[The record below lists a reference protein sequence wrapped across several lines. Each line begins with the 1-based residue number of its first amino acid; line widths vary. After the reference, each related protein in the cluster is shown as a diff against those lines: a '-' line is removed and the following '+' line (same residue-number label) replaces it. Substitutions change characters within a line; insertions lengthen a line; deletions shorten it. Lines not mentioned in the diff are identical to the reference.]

1 MSPGCTADRAI
12 GRLRPERWL
21 ILVSRFSYWVYQ
33 IARALQ
39 ALSMGDNTRSLSEAH
54 ARTILA
60 IESAL
65 GLDIEKALQELV
77 MKSDM
82 ILIFFNK

>member
-1 MSPGCTADRAI
+1 
-12 GRLRPERWL
+12 
-21 ILVSRFSYWVYQ
+21 
-33 IARALQ
+33 
-39 ALSMGDNTRSLSEAH
+39 MGDNTRTLSEAH

-77 MKSDM
+77 MKSDL
-82 ILIFFNK
+82 ILVFFNK

>member
-1 MSPGCTADRAI
+1 MTAR
-12 GRLRPERWL
+12 GRLEPERWL
-21 ILVSRFSYWVYQ
+21 ILVWLFSYWVYQ

-39 ALSMGDNTRSLSEAH
+39 ALSMGDNTRTLSEAH

-77 MKSDM
+77 MKSDL
-82 ILIFFNK
+82 ILVFFNK